1 MEQEFRGHRWA
12 APTTFE
18 HQSFVEC
25 DFSEAD
31 FDGVIFIRCTFKGCI
46 FKKGNPGSLGIFGCD
61 FDDCLFE
68 SFDFRRIAVGADGG
82 DFTSCRFV
90 RCNFTGRQF
99 EYPHFDACTFDRCK
113 LKNVNFNDASF
124 RRTKFIGKIED
135 TTFNGLY
142 HKQSTGHPILDE
154 VDFSQA
160 IFGDFVTFEDC
171 DLSNSIA
178 PDGRRFED
186 LLYQIQSSA
195 PKTLSTGSAD
205 RLVID

>member
-90 RCNFTGRQF
+90 RCNFAGRQF

-124 RRTKFIGKIED
+124 LRTKFIGKI
-135 TTFNGLY
+135 
-142 HKQSTGHPILDE
+142 
-154 VDFSQA
+154 
-160 IFGDFVTFEDC
+160 GDFVTFEDC
-171 DLSNSIA
+171 DLSNSSP

-186 LLYQIQSSA
+186 LLYQIQTSA

>member
-1 MEQEFRGHRWA
+1 M
-12 APTTFE
+12 
-18 HQSFVEC
+18 
-25 DFSEAD
+25 
-31 FDGVIFIRCTFKGCI
+31 
-46 FKKGNPGSLGIFGCD
+46 
-61 FDDCLFE
+61 
-68 SFDFRRIAVGADGG
+68 
-82 DFTSCRFV
+82 
-90 RCNFTGRQF
+90 
-99 EYPHFDACTFDRCK
+99 
-113 LKNVNFNDASF
+113 NFNDASF
-124 RRTKFIGKIED
+124 LRTKFIGKIED

-171 DLSNSIA
+171 DLSNSSP